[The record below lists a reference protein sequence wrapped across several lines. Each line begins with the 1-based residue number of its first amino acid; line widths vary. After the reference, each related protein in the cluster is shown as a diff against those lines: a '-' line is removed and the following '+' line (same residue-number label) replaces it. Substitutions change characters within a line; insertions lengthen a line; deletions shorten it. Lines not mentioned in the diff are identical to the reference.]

1 MATMPLHFRDGHL
14 FVELD
19 GELWVLDTGAP
30 SSFGS
35 RDAVMF
41 AGETFDVGPGFLGL
55 DAETLS
61 EFVRVE
67 CAGLLGADVLG
78 RFDLILDAPAGTLT
92 ASTSDLELS
101 RVAIPLDEFMG
112 IPIVTGKVR
121 GREYRFFFDT
131 GAQISDLQDDEMR
144 SAFPAAGTI
153 TDFYPGMGRFE
164 TDTHM
169 VDVVLGELEVCL
181 RCGALPGLLGM
192 TLMMAGTQGIIGNEV
207 LRERRAGYFPR
218 KGMLVLGS

>member
-1 MATMPLHFRDGHL
+1 MATMPLHSRDGHL
-14 FVELD
+14 FVEVD

-30 SSFGS
+30 SSFAARGT
-35 RDAVMF
+35 VTF
-41 AGETFDVGPGFLGL
+41 AGETFDVGRSFLGL
-55 DAETLS
+55 DAAALS
-61 EFVRVE
+61 DFVGVE

-78 RFDLILDAPAGTLT
+78 RFDFILDAPAGTLE

-101 RVAIPLDEFMG
+101 GVAIPLDEFMG
-112 IPIVTGKVR
+112 IPIVSARVR
-121 GREYRFFFDT
+121 GRDYRLFFDT
-131 GAQISDLQDDEMR
+131 GAQISYLQDDEMR